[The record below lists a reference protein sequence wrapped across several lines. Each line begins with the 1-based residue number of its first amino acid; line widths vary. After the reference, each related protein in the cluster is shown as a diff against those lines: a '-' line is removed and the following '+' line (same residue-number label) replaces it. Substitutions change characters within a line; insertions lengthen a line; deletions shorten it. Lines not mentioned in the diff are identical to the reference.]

1 MKQITFILALCC
13 IATLAIAQ
21 GVDEPGAYAGP
32 RSHVEGCYRTYYKAP
47 EKLDTL
53 TQPEA
58 YTAHRIWRIISLKSE
73 VNKPLFVGNSKD
85 CGYTDLLDII
95 KYGLMTG
102 KIHAFSSD
110 KFSKVG
116 MHPLSKKEVMNI
128 LVRKDT
134 VTETVF
140 DANGEGTTQT
150 RAVNEEIQSASLS
163 GYVICED
170 WYMDEH
176 WARREKRVICICPV
190 YFNEK
195 QQRDMP
201 LFYLYYNEC
210 RDLFSSFR
218 AFDAGGG
225 EYLTYDELFLKKHFE
240 SVVVKASN
248 VFGRAFSEYTLGQ
261 TVKDEGDASM
271 RRLLN
276 EEADQFDH

>member
-1 MKQITFILALCC
+1 MKHITCLLIFCC
-13 IATLAIAQ
+13 IAAQAEAQ
-21 GVDEPGAYAGP
+21 GVDEPGSYAK
-32 RSHVEGCYRTYYKAP
+32 SHVEGCYRAYYKPP

-53 TQPEA
+53 TKPEA
-58 YTAHRIWRIISLKSE
+58 YTAHRVWRIISLKSE

-85 CGYTDLLDII
+85 CGYTDLLDIF

-102 KIHAFSSD
+102 RLHAFASD
-110 KFSKVG
+110 NFSKAASH
-116 MHPLSKKEVMNI
+116 MLSRKEVMGL

-134 VTETVF
+134 VTESVF
-140 DANGEGTTQT
+140 DANGDETTRT
-150 RAVNEEIQSASLS
+150 RAVSEEIQSSNLS

-176 WARREKRVICICPV
+176 WARREKRIICICPV

-195 QQRDMP
+195 QQRDVP

-210 RDLFSSFR
+210 RDLLSSFR

-240 SVVVKASN
+240 SFVVKTSN
-248 VFGRAFSEYTLGQ
+248 VFSRRFSDYTLDQ
-261 TVKDEGDASM
+261 SVKDEGDASM
-271 RRLLN
+271 RSLLN